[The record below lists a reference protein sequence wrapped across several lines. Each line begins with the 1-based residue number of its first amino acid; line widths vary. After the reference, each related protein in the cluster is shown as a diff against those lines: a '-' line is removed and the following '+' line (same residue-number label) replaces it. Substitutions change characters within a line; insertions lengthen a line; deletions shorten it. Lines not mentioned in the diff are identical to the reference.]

1 MCKDV
6 VSTVA
11 AACGYLEEHKQITLC
26 IDILCFP
33 IMHHALLDKKKIF
46 YITTPPCI
54 SSILQVCEMCEKARC
69 IRYVKVELFHLTF
82 APSLN
87 RRNLEWTRHPPDL
100 SSAVQHTPGF
110 YDAPIGEVTIVFI
123 QFTPPKEGESKES
136 LSKQVFE
143 AYLELA
149 MRCVRAVLLETG
161 GYIIPR
167 RGGRTMAAF
176 TNMVDAAHFFTT
188 LVARL
193 RTMVWDDRAKRREG
207 SMDGFKALP
216 HALAMQHN
224 HITFNSTGSVTDA
237 DQVQINLSDALP
249 KGMMCSGGL
258 CHGSLTKQVEASG
271 CADYQGPA
279 ANRAAR

>member
-1 MCKDV
+1 M
-6 VSTVA
+6 
-11 AACGYLEEHKQITLC
+11 
-26 IDILCFP
+26 
-33 IMHHALLDKKKIF
+33 
-46 YITTPPCI
+46 
-54 SSILQVCEMCEKARC
+54 
-69 IRYVKVELFHLTF
+69 
-82 APSLN
+82 
-87 RRNLEWTRHPPDL
+87 
-100 SSAVQHTPGF
+100 
-110 YDAPIGEVTIVFI
+110 FI
-123 QFTPPKEGESKES
+123 QFTPPEEGVSKEN
-136 LSKQVFE
+136 LSKQVYE

-176 TNMVDAAHFFTT
+176 ANLVDGARFFET

-193 RTMVWDDRAKRREG
+193 RTMVWDDRAIQTEG
-207 SMDGFKALP
+207 LTDGFKALP

-224 HITFNSTGSVTDA
+224 HIAFNSKDSTTADA
-237 DQVQINLSDALP
+237 DQVKINLSEALP